1 MQIIDIDLDAW
12 PEIQAENSYNDPPT
26 EGYRF
31 VMWSMARRAMSE
43 GASMKTNWPTNPDFE
58 MVGSRNVHY
67 YTFRNS
73 CGVIPGPIE

>member
-31 VMWSMARRAMSE
+31 VMWSMDVENVRGSVDEDEWANKS
-43 GASMKTNWPTNPDFE
+43 DF
-58 MVGSRNVHY
+58 
-67 YTFRNS
+67 
-73 CGVIPGPIE
+73 